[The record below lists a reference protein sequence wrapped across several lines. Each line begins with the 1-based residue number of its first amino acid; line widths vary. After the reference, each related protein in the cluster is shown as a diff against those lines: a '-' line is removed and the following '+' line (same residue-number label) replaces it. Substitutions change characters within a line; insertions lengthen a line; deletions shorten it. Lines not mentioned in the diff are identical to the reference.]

1 MPPDNS
7 IRLPQS
13 QSSPVDWEGASPLQP
28 NFVWPRTSLWP
39 TSPLF
44 TPWGAAPAL
53 PGKPRCQF
61 GGKTSRRQRL
71 LTTCGSVVGR
81 SPCQAL
87 SSTLPCYIDL
97 CCLVL
102 SRLEICTKREEF
114 EEMVALCFLSLLLF
128 CWEVL
133 PEREMGGRISQ
144 NSTSSANT
152 KEVKSAKNTNNSRL
166 ESLISNIYCVCF
178 VRKDPPGV
186 PLPLLSSDTTRN
198 RPTHR
203 YSFLPEKKLLM
214 NEIYVFLF
222 FMQGTFSWEKNCC
235 SFGFCPNY
243 TPPPNL
249 DNLHNFFRRRNS
261 GFERQFRTK
270 NTIYTIYIILYI
282 YNLKTV

>member
-44 TPWGAAPAL
+44 TPWGAGPAL

-97 CCLVL
+97 CF
-102 SRLEICTKREEF
+102 EQF
-114 EEMVALCFLSLLLF
+114 EEMVFLCCLRLLLW
-128 CWEVL
+128 CWELL

-144 NSTSSANT
+144 NSTSSA
-152 KEVKSAKNTNNSRL
+152 KAEEVKSAVL
-166 ESLISNIYCVCF
+166 ESLLSNIYCVCF
-178 VRKDPPGV
+178 VQKDPPGV
-186 PLPLLSSDTTRN
+186 PPPLLSSDTTRN

-203 YSFLPEKKLLM
+203 CF
-214 NEIYVFLF
+214 
-222 FMQGTFSWEKNCC
+222 QQFS
-235 SFGFCPNY
+235 
-243 TPPPNL
+243 
-249 DNLHNFFRRRNS
+249 S
-261 GFERQFRTK
+261 GERP
-270 NTIYTIYIILYI
+270 
-282 YNLKTV
+282 

>member
-1 MPPDNS
+1 MPPTPNNS
-7 IRLPQS
+7 ILRLPQS

-102 SRLEICTKREEF
+102 SRFESWTKREKF
-114 EEMVALCFLSLLLF
+114 EDMVALCFLSLLLW
-128 CWEVL
+128 CWELL

-144 NSTSSANT
+144 TSTSSADT
-152 KEVKSAKNTNNSRL
+152 KEVKSAKNQNNSRFGKSRL
-166 ESLISNIYCVCF
+166 KHKLCLFCTKGPTWRATAPFIFGHHEESSNSQVFII
-178 VRKDPPGV
+178 
-186 PLPLLSSDTTRN
+186 
-198 RPTHR
+198 
-203 YSFLPEKKLLM
+203 FLPEILLVAEISVFFFLRVIGIEKVEKK
-214 NEIYVFLF
+214 
-222 FMQGTFSWEKNCC
+222 FMDLKRKRARS
-235 SFGFCPNY
+235 SV
-243 TPPPNL
+243 
-249 DNLHNFFRRRNS
+249 S
-261 GFERQFRTK
+261 
-270 NTIYTIYIILYI
+270 TISHI
-282 YNLKTV
+282 